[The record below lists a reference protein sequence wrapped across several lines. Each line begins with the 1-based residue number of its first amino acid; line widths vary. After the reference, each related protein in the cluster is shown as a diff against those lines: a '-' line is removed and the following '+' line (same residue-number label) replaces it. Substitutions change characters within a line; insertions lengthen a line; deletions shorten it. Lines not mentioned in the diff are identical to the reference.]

1 MSATTYETVVV
12 AGDFITIDLLVWRRF
27 KRRTDGLVDR
37 ILMSNPEL
45 AVAGPYL
52 PVGTVVKIPIDAP
65 ASGAVRVEAIRL
77 WN

>member
-1 MSATTYETVVV
+1 MASTTHETVVV

-37 ILMSNPEL
+37 ILMVNPEL

-52 PVGTVVKIPIDAP
+52 PVGTTVKIPIDAP
-65 ASGAVRVEAIRL
+65 TPGAVRVEAIRL